1 MFMSKS
7 RLEAFSDGVIAI
19 IITIMVLE
27 MRVPQG
33 ASILTFKPLLSVML
47 SYVLSFGFMGI
58 YWSNHHHLLHT
69 IKHVNGKILWANLHL
84 LFWLSLI
91 PFVTKW
97 LGEQGLHAWPVAI
110 YGLVMFFCAAAY
122 FLLVRMIICHQG
134 KESALKKALGED
146 IKGKVSVL
154 IYTISIPLAFVFPI
168 LSCLGYVLVALMW
181 VVPDRRI
188 EEMLEAQR

>member
-1 MFMSKS
+1 MLMSKS
-7 RLEAFSDGVIAI
+7 RLEAFSDGVVAI

-27 MRVPQG
+27 MRVPVG
-33 ASILTFKPLLSVML
+33 ASIWNLEPLLSVML
-47 SYVLSFGFMGI
+47 SYILSYGFMGI

-69 IKHVNGKILWANLHL
+69 LHHVNGKILWANLHL

-97 LGEQGLHAWPVAI
+97 LGDQGLQPWPVAL
-110 YGLVMFFCAAAY
+110 YGVVMFCCAAAY

-146 IKGKVSVL
+146 IKGKLSVL
-154 IYTISIPLAFVFPI
+154 IYAVSIPMAFVFPEV
-168 LSCLGYVLVALMW
+168 SCVGYIMVALMW
-181 VVPDRRI
+181 AVPDKRI
-188 EEMLEAQR
+188 EEMLE